1 MYKSLMPKTYSVR
14 DVQREYRT
22 IFDEA
27 KKSGP
32 VIILNNN
39 KPDIAIVD
47 IDYLENLREL
57 ASNAELED
65 AMDSISVY
73 DREKKNGKLKRL
85 SSLDDLDK

>member
-1 MYKSLMPKTYSVR
+1 MPKTYSVR
-14 DVQREYRT
+14 DVQREYRA

-47 IDYLENLREL
+47 IDYLENLREI
-57 ASNAELED
+57 AVNSELED

-73 DREKKNGKLKRL
+73 DSEKKNNKFKKL
-85 SSLDDLDK
+85 SSLNELDK

>member
-1 MYKSLMPKTYSVR
+1 MPKTYSVR

-47 IDYLENLREL
+47 IGYLENLREV
-57 ASNAELED
+57 AVNAELED
-65 AMDSISVY
+65 ARDSIKVY
-73 DREKKNGKLKRL
+73 DSEKKNNNLKKL

>member
-1 MYKSLMPKTYSVR
+1 MYKALMPKTYSAR

-47 IDYLENLREL
+47 IDYLESLRES
-57 ASNAELED
+57 AVKAELVD
-65 AMDSISVY
+65 AMDSIRVY
-73 DREKKNGKLKRL
+73 VKEKKNQTLKKLN
-85 SSLDDLDK
+85 SFSDLM

>member
-14 DVQREYRT
+14 DVQREYRA

-39 KPDIAIVD
+39 KPDIAIVE
-47 IDYLENLREL
+47 IGYLEELRKL
-57 ASNAELED
+57 AVLAEEND
-65 AMDSISVY
+65 ALDSVNVY
-73 DREKKNGKLKRL
+73 LKEKKEGKLKKL
-85 SSLDDLDK
+85 KSINDLM

>member
-1 MYKSLMPKTYSVR
+1 MPKTYSAR

-47 IDYLENLREL
+47 INYLENLREV
-57 ASNAELED
+57 AVKVELMD
-65 AMDSISVY
+65 AMDSISIY
-73 DREKKNGKLKRL
+73 KSEKKNKTLKKLNSFSGL
-85 SSLDDLDK
+85 M